1 MSLIKWELLN
11 GIDRLLDEQTLPSL
25 PKIGWDLA
33 VDIFDEKGNV
43 ITKMNLPGLKE
54 EEVEISIDGN
64 ILMISGKHEED
75 KETKDKKY
83 YSKEIRSD
91 SFSRTITLPTKV
103 YADKAK
109 ASFEDG
115 VLVVTVPAV
124 EELREK
130 PVKVQIS

>member
-33 VDIFDEKGNV
+33 VDIYEEKGNV